1 MVESAAEKM
10 VLIWECNLLYQ
21 QVKYVCFL
29 WNWVEMSSYQAFI
42 QKKKKDSSKGEPN
55 QNTAPKDLSPGTHF
69 LQPSPIFSCST
80 TCQQYT
86 QTVNPSID

>member
-42 QKKKKDSSKGEPN
+42 QKKKKIVAKESQIKIQPPRTYPQGHTSYNQVPSSPVPPP
-55 QNTAPKDLSPGTHF
+55 AS
-69 LQPSPIFSCST
+69 
-80 TCQQYT
+80 
-86 QTVNPSID
+86 SIHKL